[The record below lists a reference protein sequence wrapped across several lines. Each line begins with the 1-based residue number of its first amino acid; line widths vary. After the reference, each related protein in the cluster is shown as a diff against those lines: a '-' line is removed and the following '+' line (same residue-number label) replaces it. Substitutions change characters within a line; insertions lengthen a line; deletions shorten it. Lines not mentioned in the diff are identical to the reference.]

1 GRRGAE
7 RRRIGVV
14 VEGEM
19 LGVIPERRDSI
30 AVIVAHHLS
39 LGAEAAGAALGALA
53 GIERE
58 QVHGAVVK
66 GSLLGLIAV
75 VLVGGRRLGAIEAE
89 GFGRIGAVPGI
100 GRIAVTGQQA
110 GR

>member
-1 GRRGAE
+1 RCDG
-7 RRRIGVV
+7 
-14 VEGEM
+14 
-19 LGVIPERRDSI
+19 I

-39 LGAEAAGAALGALA
+39 LGAKAAGAALRALA

-89 GFGRIGAVPGI
+89 GSAASAPFLVLVALPLPVNRPAAARVFTQSLPFRPGVFGSAV
-100 GRIAVTGQQA
+100 
-110 GR
+110 